1 MADTSVT
8 SVIKKLRKTAF
19 KFHNLEVHEGSAII
33 KSRYIKTKVQ
43 KPSKKESMRVLNTNA
58 ISTALSQNGRNQSVL
73 FIVHHTLNEYDQSED

>member
-58 ISTALSQNGRNQSVL
+58 ITALSQNGRNQTVL
-73 FIVHHTLNEYDQSED
+73 FIVHHTLYEYDQSED

>member
-1 MADTSVT
+1 MKV
-8 SVIKKLRKTAF
+8 
-19 KFHNLEVHEGSAII
+19 EGIHVNSAIM

-43 KPSKKESMRVLNTNA
+43 KPSRKEFMRVLNTNA